1 VKTERVRGGHDL
13 ENQSFARVFDNRENR
28 FTVVLDAAITIA
40 TTARHGRARA
50 RKNATAR
57 IP

>member
-28 FTVVLDAAITIA
+28 FTVVLDAVITIA
-40 TTARHGRARA
+40 PTVRHSRARA
-50 RKNATAR
+50 RENVTAR